1 MYRRWHVEG
10 SLVADSARW
19 GLSRR
24 SGGFVPACAWSAR
37 RRGTCFTS
45 RAKRNVRACT
55 SAQAL
60 SDCFGAQTLE
70 AEDCSGSRLRVRAV
84 EKRSLARCHATW
96 RTLRLQ
102 RLAEPTF
109 EPAPVAEPND
119 CLVPGSVTPPRGGHR
134 PQPLQSSRWSRRRTR
149 PQSVGSSHSIRAARR
164 TATAACSTSERSPR
178 MSASAGHSGHPASRP
193 RAGPSG
199 RSNAQ
204 SDRAVPPLTARRANA
219 ETRGRR
225 PIRRCRP

>member
-1 MYRRWHVEG
+1 VEG

-45 RAKRNVRACT
+45 RAKRHVRACT

-134 PQPLQSSRWSRRRTR
+134 PQPL
-149 PQSVGSSHSIRAARR
+149 
-164 TATAACSTSERSPR
+164 RSGR
-178 MSASAGHSGHPASRP
+178 QRRP
-193 RAGPSG
+193 RAPVQFQLERTRAFQVERRSTTGSAHQMNDDECCCARQTCTRSDPGHQGPWRDCG
-199 RSNAQ
+199 APLKLVRQCIQ
-204 SDRAVPPLTARRANA
+204 SLRKAALDIVK
-219 ETRGRR
+219 
-225 PIRRCRP
+225 PIER